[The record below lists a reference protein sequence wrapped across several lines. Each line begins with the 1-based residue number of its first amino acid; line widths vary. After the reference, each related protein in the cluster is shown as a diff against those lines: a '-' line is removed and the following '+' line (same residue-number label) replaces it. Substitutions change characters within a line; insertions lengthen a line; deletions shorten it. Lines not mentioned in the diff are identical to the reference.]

1 MTTNAFDPL
10 ATADTIRYAQCW
22 EDADVLLEAL
32 DIRPGDV
39 CLSIASAGDNT
50 LALLTRDP
58 GRVVAI
64 DLSSAQ
70 LHCLALRVAAYRRL
84 EHTELLELMGS
95 RPSRDRRAL
104 FERCRPELAPD
115 TIAFWQRRWPEA
127 ERWGIGGVGRLE
139 GYFRCFRRWILPL
152 VHRAATVDALLRR
165 KSRDERARFYTQRW
179 HTPAWRMLLK
189 TFFCRTVM
197 ARFGREREFFRH
209 ADGDVAAHVERR
221 IAHALR
227 ELDPADNPYLHWILT
242 GRHGATLPLALRPEH
257 FATIRANLDR
267 LEWRRESLQDFT
279 RSRERVDACNL
290 SDVFEYLSESEHERL
305 YAALLDC
312 TRAGTRL
319 AYWNWMVPRA
329 VPHTQRRRVDCL
341 TTLANRLGTSD
352 KAFVYSRFVVEVA
365 R

>member
-1 MTTNAFDPL
+1 MTMHPVERV

-32 DIRPGDV
+32 DVHSGDV

-50 LALLTRDP
+50 LALLTRHP
-58 GRVVAI
+58 RRVIAI

-84 EHTELLELMGS
+84 EHPELLALMGS
-95 RPSRDRRAL
+95 RPCRDRRAL

-115 TIAFWQRRWPEA
+115 TVAFWERRWPEA
-127 ERWGIGGVGRLE
+127 ERWGIGGAGRLE
-139 GYFRCFRRWILPL
+139 SYLRSFRRILPL
-152 VHRAATVDALLRR
+152 VHRAPTVDALLRR
-165 KSRDERARFYTQRW
+165 KPCAERARFYTERW
-179 HTPAWRMLLK
+179 RTPAWRLLLK
-189 TFFCRTVM
+189 SFFCRTVM
-197 ARFGREREFFRH
+197 ASLGRDREYFRH
-209 ADGDVAAHVERR
+209 AEGDVAAHVERR
-221 IAHALR
+221 VAHALC

-242 GRHGATLPLALRPEH
+242 GRHGAALPLALRPEH

-267 LEWRRESLQDFT
+267 LEWRRQSLQDFT
-279 RSRERVDACNL
+279 RGRERVDACNL

-305 YAALLDC
+305 YAALLER

-329 VPHTQRRRVDCL
+329 VPRAQRGRVDCL
-341 TTLANRLGTSD
+341 TTLADRLGRRD
-352 KAFVYSRFVVEVA
+352 KAFFYSRFVVEVA